1 MRKVYTIG
9 ETVYDIIFRN
19 FEPVSANPGG
29 AMLNTAISL
38 GRLNIPVYFI
48 SEFANDTVGCVTDKF
63 LVTNK
68 VSTEY
73 IYRYKNGKSAISLA
87 FLDENKNAGYS
98 FYKFYPDKRLNIKFP
113 EINKDDIVLFGSF
126 YSVTKEVRRPL
137 TEFIS
142 SAKEKNA
149 IIIYD
154 PNIREPHK
162 KELPEYLDFIYEN
175 ISFAD
180 IVRASDE
187 DFNVI
192 FDISNPA
199 DAYKLITSNNCRNLI
214 YTAGAGGV
222 YLHSSDY
229 SKKYAVP
236 KISPVSTIGA
246 GDNFNAGVIFS
257 ILKNNIKKEDINC
270 IEKKQWDK
278 IINSGIKFGTNVCL
292 SLENYIS
299 F

>member
-19 FEPVSANPGG
+19 FEPISANPGG

-63 LVTNK
+63 LVKNN

-73 IYRYKNGKSAISLA
+73 VYRYENGKSAISLA
-87 FLDENKNAGYS
+87 FLDENKNAEYS
-98 FYKFYPDKRLNIKFP
+98 FYKFYPDNRLNIKFP
-113 EINKDDIVLFGSF
+113 KINKNDIVLFGSF
-126 YSVTKEVRRPL
+126 YSLTKEIRRPL

-142 SAKEKNA
+142 AAKENGA

-192 FDISNPA
+192 FDISNPD
-199 DAYKLITSNNCRNLI
+199 DAYKLISSNNCRNLI
-214 YTAGAGGV
+214 YTAGASEV
-222 YLHSSDY
+222 NLQTSDY
-229 SKKYAVP
+229 SKQYAVP

-246 GDNFNAGVIFS
+246 GDNFNAGIIFS

-270 IEKKQWDK
+270 IEAKQWDK

>member
-19 FEPVSANPGG
+19 FEPISVNPGG

-63 LVTNK
+63 LITNK

-73 IYRYKNGKSAISLA
+73 VYRYNNGKSAISLA
-87 FLDENKNAGYS
+87 FLDENKNAEYS
-98 FYKFYPDKRLNIKFP
+98 FYKFYPDTRLNIKFP

-126 YSVTKEVRRPL
+126 YSITSEVRRPL
-137 TEFIS
+137 IEFIS
-142 SAKEKNA
+142 AAKENGA

-162 KELPEYLDFIYEN
+162 KELPEYLDFVYEN

-192 FDISNPA
+192 FDVSNPD

-214 YTAGAGGV
+214 CTAGASGV
-222 YLHSSDY
+222 NLQTSDY
-229 SKKYAVP
+229 SKQYAVP

-246 GDNFNAGVIFS
+246 GDNFNAGIIFS

-270 IEKKQWDK
+270 IEAKQWDK